1 MYFMIIK
8 IDTREVD
15 LYNLCNQKMIAN
27 ETINVVQET
36 LPLGDI
42 VICDNDNKELIV
54 IERKTL
60 RDLAA
65 SIVDGRYN
73 EQSFRLNQL
82 NLENHNIIYL
92 IEGNISTFKT
102 VSRID
107 KNALLSSMVTLNY
120 FKGFSVFRTFSIQES
135 CDFIIKCAI
144 KILKEKKEGYYNK
157 SLETTTQVNQEYS
170 SVLKCAKK
178 NQITKDNIGEIML
191 SQIPGISHQSS
202 KAIMQNYK
210 TIEELIISIKNDDT
224 CLDDIKINNRKISK
238 TCIKNIK
245 VFLLNE
251 NQ

>member
-15 LYNLCNQKMIAN
+15 LYKLCNQLMIAN
-27 ETINVVQET
+27 EKVNVVQET

-42 VICDNDNKELIV
+42 VICDKDDKELIV

-92 IEGNISTFKT
+92 IEGNINNFKT
-102 VSRID
+102 ISRID

-135 CDFIIKCAI
+135 CDFIIKYTI
-144 KILKEKKEGYYNK
+144 KILKEQKPGYYNK
-157 SLETTTQVNQEYS
+157 TLETTMLENQEYS

-210 TIEELIISIKNDDT
+210 TIETLINSIKNDDT
-224 CLDDIKINNRKISK
+224 CLDNIKVNNRKISK
-238 TCIKNIK
+238 TCVKNIK
-245 VFLLNE
+245 HFLLNE
-251 NQ
+251 NE

>member
-27 ETINVVQET
+27 ETVNVVQET

-42 VICDNDNKELIV
+42 VICDKEDKELIV

-202 KAIMQNYK
+202 KAIMQKYK
-210 TIEELIISIKNDDT
+210 TIEELIVSIKTDDT

-245 VFLLNE
+245 LFLLNE

>member
-27 ETINVVQET
+27 ETVNVVQET

-42 VICDNDNKELIV
+42 VICDKEDKELMV

-120 FKGFSVFRTFSIQES
+120 FKGFSVFRTFSIQE
-135 CDFIIKCAI
+135 
-144 KILKEKKEGYYNK
+144 
-157 SLETTTQVNQEYS
+157 
-170 SVLKCAKK
+170 
-178 NQITKDNIGEIML
+178 
-191 SQIPGISHQSS
+191 QST
-202 KAIMQNYK
+202 Y
-210 TIEELIISIKNDDT
+210 L
-224 CLDDIKINNRKISK
+224 
-238 TCIKNIK
+238 
-245 VFLLNE
+245 
-251 NQ
+251 